1 MEKYKIEEYLQRV
14 DGLTAY
20 ERKSI
25 REVYSQIDP
34 GYIWKREACPKCY
47 ERALLKLYEHG
58 LQDWQEVTSK
68 DGWRFRQHPQRGFRL
83 GDKVYNL
90 ATLPGMAIEGLPKI
104 IKDTFFLKKTQ
115 DGEDGHIQD

>member
-14 DGLTAY
+14 DRLTAY

-25 REVYSQIDP
+25 REAYGKIAP
-34 GYIWKREACPKCY
+34 GHKWKKEACPKCY

-90 ATLPGMAIEGLPKI
+90 VTLPDREVEGLPKTV
-104 IKDTFFLKKTQ
+104 KDTFFIKTSQ
-115 DGEDGHIQD
+115 DEKND